1 MKTQELSVIF
11 EEKRSAS
18 PRGVDCIFV
27 PINEKWAL
35 KMFSSDYVRDKSH
48 RLQKE
53 LSEHNLAPKVGGQIN
68 LDRDGSNYYCYG
80 FVTEIVETV
89 LSHEYIVGLDKGQED
104 WGLFRETKE
113 EMKDQVAELKDE
125 YESLGYSPYDLHP
138 GNLGYNKDGR
148 LICIDFGH
156 WD

>member
-1 MKTQELSVIF
+1 
-11 EEKRSAS
+11 
-18 PRGVDCIFV
+18 
-27 PINEKWAL
+27 
-35 KMFSSDYVRDKSH
+35 MFSSEYVRDKSY

-53 LSEHNLAPKVGGQIN
+53 LSEHNLAPRVGGQIN
-68 LDRDGSNYYCYG
+68 LDCDSYNSYCYG

-89 LSHEYIVGLDKGQED
+89 LSHEYIVGLQENTES
-104 WGLFRETKE
+104 WVLFREAGVKLEEQVKE
-113 EMKDQVAELKDE
+113 LTEE

-138 GNLGYNKDGR
+138 GNLGYNKDGK